1 MSVVWGRLG
10 SCLRLWQSI
19 CVNALGQEAVCVYVC
34 GYKEGMKFFI
44 WNGHHCKFLQGFAL
58 AMEILPF
65 FLFCTHYIISRQI
78 LIIDHHFYF
87 GLCWFKFLQTHLSS
101 NLRRFGGE
109 AKHVGWVARMLSEAQ
124 CLCNCIRS
132 EIIRSG
138 ERNLYKNSNWQLT
151 FPQWKTGIGP
161 AICFLSS
168 PYYYSCIFGFIFQG
182 WWKMGKEAEKIPGHS
197 DLNQALAIISVSY
210 LKCHYISRILD
221 S

>member
-1 MSVVWGRLG
+1 
-10 SCLRLWQSI
+10 
-19 CVNALGQEAVCVYVC
+19 
-34 GYKEGMKFFI
+34 MKFFI

-65 FLFCTHYIISRQI
+65 FLFRTHYIISRQI

-101 NLRRFGGE
+101 NPRRFGGE

-151 FPQWKTGIGP
+151 FPQWKNWHRPGYLFFIITLLLQLYFWLYFSRLMKDGQRGRKDPRALGFESGIGNYQ
-161 AICFLSS
+161 CVLSEMS
-168 PYYYSCIFGFIFQG
+168 LY
-182 WWKMGKEAEKIPGHS
+182 
-197 DLNQALAIISVSY
+197 
-210 LKCHYISRILD
+210 
-221 S
+221 

>member
-1 MSVVWGRLG
+1 
-10 SCLRLWQSI
+10 
-19 CVNALGQEAVCVYVC
+19 
-34 GYKEGMKFFI
+34 MKFFI

-65 FLFCTHYIISRQI
+65 FLFRTHYIISRQI

-101 NLRRFGGE
+101 NPRRFGGE

-132 EIIRSG
+132 KIIRSG

-151 FPQWKTGIGP
+151 FPQWKNWHRPGYLFFYHHPIIT
-161 AICFLSS
+161 AVFLALFFKADERWAKRQKRS
-168 PYYYSCIFGFIFQG
+168 QG
-182 WWKMGKEAEKIPGHS
+182 TRIWIRHWQLSVCLIWNVIILAES
-197 DLNQALAIISVSY
+197 
-210 LKCHYISRILD
+210 
-221 S
+221 